1 MFHIFSTDI
10 KDLKGERKLYQFRN
24 SEARVLEFIRR
35 NPLVSRAQIALE
47 IGMSK
52 PMVSE
57 AVQKLAELGV
67 VKEIRKGSSSSKGGK
82 KPILLS
88 FNPEYRQ
95 VVGIDIGGTKVKV
108 VVTNLNGDV
117 SFERTFS
124 SKAVRSKED
133 FYNLISNIIKSL
145 NLEPNKILGI
155 GIGVPGTVDS
165 RNGFVSY
172 MPAFELRN
180 LPLKEDLQ
188 KMIEIPIF
196 VGNDV
201 TLNALGEMWK
211 GAAKGHKN
219 VLMISLGTGTG
230 AGMIINGNLYE
241 GSNGMA
247 GEIGYMITD
256 WSKENSHD
264 LPFGRLE
271 RWFSGYSFEKILE
284 KNSSKITVKDFFEL
298 SDSDLNFSKILD
310 EACEHLA
317 LAISNA
323 ICLLNPDIV
332 VIGGGI
338 GYNQYERIIKR
349 ILPVLKNVTPREILE
364 GLFFKKASLADLGVC
379 LGAIYM
385 VQKNTFII

>member
-1 MFHIFSTDI
+1 MHLF
-10 KDLKGERKLYQFRN
+10 KN

-35 NPLVSRAQIALE
+35 NSPVSRARIASQ

-57 AVQKLAELGV
+57 AVQKLVELGI
-67 VKEIRKGSSSSKGGK
+67 VKETSKGRSTSRGGK

-88 FNPEYRQ
+88 FNPQYRQ
-95 VVGIDIGGTKVKV
+95 IIGIDVGGSKIKA
-108 VVTNLNGDV
+108 VVTDLNG
-117 SFERTFS
+117 EILLAKNFS
-124 SKAVRSKED
+124 SKTVRSKSD
-133 FYNLISNIIKSL
+133 LYGLIRNIVESMKQDTQKL
-145 NLEPNKILGI
+145 LGI

-165 RNGFVSY
+165 KTGFVSY
-172 MPAFELRN
+172 MPAFDLKDI
-180 LPLKEDLQ
+180 PLKQDLQ
-188 KMIEIPIF
+188 SITGVPVF

-211 GAAKGHKN
+211 GAAKGYKN

-230 AGMIINGNLYE
+230 AGIIINGKLYE
-241 GSNGMA
+241 GSSGMA

-256 WSKENSHD
+256 WSKEKDHD

-271 RWFSGYSFEKILE
+271 RWFSGYYFEKIL
-284 KNSSKITVKDFFEL
+284 KDNRVQTTVKEFFEL
-298 SDSDLNFSKILD
+298 SDFDPNFGKIVD

-317 LAISNA
+317 FAISNA
-323 ICLLNPDIV
+323 VCLLNPDVV

-349 ILPVLKNVTPREILE
+349 ILPVLENITPREILKDII
-364 GLFFKKASLADLGVC
+364 FTKASLADLGVV

-385 VQKNTFII
+385 VQENIFII